1 LLHGACA
8 VFAFSYVLNF
18 LANEFARLRRRG
30 FTLFRIAT
38 RTLDYI
44 SFWHEQFPSKAG
56 WEAS

>member
-1 LLHGACA
+1 

-44 SFWHEQFPSKAG
+44 SFWHEQFLSKAG
-56 WEAS
+56 LETS